1 MFSGEE
7 AAALTHFRL
16 SSVPALRLLFVL
28 VNEFELI
35 KVFLTGIPLNRLVS
49 VQRLTADGSLNF

>member
-7 AAALTHFRL
+7 AAAPMHFRL

-49 VQRLTADGSLNF
+49 VCSASLQTDR